1 MCKRLIL
8 QKGVTMVEVMV
19 TVAIIGI
26 IAAIAIPSYQDYVD
40 KARLNSAVE
49 AVYNQIVL
57 AKREA
62 VSNNADRYANLVT
75 DSGNWCV
82 YVSTSAASSNTCDT
96 SGLYVDKSKFEG
108 VLVDVASVAIGFYMP
123 DLRSVSTA
131 IKFTSPS
138 GNAKK
143 TISISEHHMISVGS
157 YE

>member
-1 MCKRLIL
+1 MCKRLIF

-143 TISISEHHMISVGS
+143 TISTSEHHMISVGS